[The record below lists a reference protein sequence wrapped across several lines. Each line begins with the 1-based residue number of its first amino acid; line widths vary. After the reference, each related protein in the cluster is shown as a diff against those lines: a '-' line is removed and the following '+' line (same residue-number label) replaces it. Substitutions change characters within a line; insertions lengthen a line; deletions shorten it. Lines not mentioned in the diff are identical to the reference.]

1 VSLVVPINERME
13 IMSERLSRE
22 EVLNKVEQAAH
33 DYEKDF
39 HGCSRCV
46 LKGLQDYLNLGDGI
60 TLRASTPFAAG
71 IAMRGETCGA
81 LLGALMAVG
90 IVTASE
96 EFEDSNALNNSLAAG
111 FRFIR
116 MVKKEFGST
125 DCVKI
130 QTDRLGRSFNIADPQ
145 QYQAFI
151 DAGGYVECPKVVGK
165 IARMAAEFILDYRA
179 KTES

>member
-1 VSLVVPINERME
+1 
-13 IMSERLSRE
+13 MSKRPSRE
-22 EVLNKVEQAAH
+22 EILNNVEQAAH
-33 DYEKDF
+33 DYEKAF
-39 HGCSRCV
+39 HGCSRCA
-46 LKGLQDYLNLGDGI
+46 LKGLQDHLNLGDGV

-96 EFEDSNALNNSLAAG
+96 ELEDSNALNNSLAAG

-125 DCVKI
+125 DCIKI
-130 QTDRLGRSFNIADPQ
+130 QTDKLGKYYNIAEPE

-165 IARMAAEFILDYRA
+165 IARMAAEFILDYRE
-179 KTES
+179 KTKS